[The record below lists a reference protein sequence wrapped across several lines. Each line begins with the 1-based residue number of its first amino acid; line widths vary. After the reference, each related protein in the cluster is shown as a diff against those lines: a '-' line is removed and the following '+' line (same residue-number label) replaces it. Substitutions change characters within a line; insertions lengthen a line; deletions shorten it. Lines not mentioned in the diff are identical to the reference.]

1 MSTRSAPAMFDDLW
15 TDARLV
21 TMRGD
26 GLGVIEPG
34 ALAVKDGV
42 IAWIGPMSDLPA
54 TGAKRRHDA
63 GGRFV
68 LPGFV
73 DAHTHLVFAGD
84 RVGEFERQLGGAT
97 RKELAAEGGGILYTM
112 RETRKAPVEEL
123 VAIARPRLRRLM
135 SEGVTTLEIKSGYGL
150 DLDSELNMLRA
161 ARRLGRENGIR
172 VVTSFL
178 GAHVVPPEFA
188 GRSRDYLTHLAEVI
202 LPAALAEGLVDIC
215 DGGIEGL
222 SIQPEE
228 MMILYRAAL
237 NAGLPVKGHTDQYG
251 DVGGAGQL
259 AALGA
264 LSADHL
270 EYSSEASITAMAKA
284 GTVAMLLPGS
294 TLFLNEPRRPPLD
307 LFRRHGVAMAL
318 ATNCNPGSSPTLSP
332 LLVLALG
339 CSLFRMTPVEALRGY
354 TVVGARAA
362 GLAGKVG
369 ELRVGLPAEF
379 VLWEIG
385 QPAELCYWLGGAPPR
400 EIVSGRSGI

>member
-1 MSTRSAPAMFDDLW
+1 MSTRYVRMFDDLW

-21 TMRGD
+21 TMQGE

-34 ALAVKDGV
+34 AIAVKDGV
-42 IAWIGPMSDLPA
+42 IAWLGPMAELPA
-54 TGAKRRHDA
+54 TEARHVHDA
-63 GGRFV
+63 GGRFI

-73 DAHTHLVFAGD
+73 DAHTHLVFAGN
-84 RVGEFERQLGGAT
+84 RIGEFERQLGGAT
-97 RKELAAEGGGILYTM
+97 RQQLAAEGGGILSTM
-112 RETRKAPVEEL
+112 RETRRASVDEL
-123 VAIARPRLRRLM
+123 VATATPRLERLM
-135 SEGVTTLEIKSGYGL
+135 SEGVTTIEIKSGYGL
-150 DLDSELNMLRA
+150 DLDGELNMLRA

-178 GAHVVPPEFA
+178 GAHVVPPEFTD
-188 GRSRDYLTHLAEVI
+188 RSRDYLMHLAEVI

-228 MMILYRAAL
+228 MMILYRAAQK
-237 NAGLPVKGHTDQYG
+237 AGLPIKGHTDQYG

-264 LSADHL
+264 VSADHL
-270 EYSSEASITAMAKA
+270 EYSSEASISAMAKS

-294 TLFLNEPRRPPLD
+294 TLFLNEPRRPPID

-339 CSLFRMTPVEALRGY
+339 CSFFRMTPVEALRGY
-354 TVVGARAA
+354 TVAAARAA
-362 GLAGKVG
+362 GLAGEVG
-369 ELRVGLPAEF
+369 ELRVGLPADF
-379 VLWEIG
+379 VLWDIE

-400 EIVSGRSGI
+400 EIIRS

>member
-1 MSTRSAPAMFDDLW
+1 MFDDLW

-21 TMRGD
+21 TMQGD
-26 GLGVIEPG
+26 GLGIVEPG

-42 IAWIGPMSDLPA
+42 IAWLGPMSDLPA
-54 TGAKRRHDA
+54 TEAKHRHDA
-63 GGRFV
+63 GGRFL

-84 RVGEFERQLGGAT
+84 RIGEFERQLGGAT
-97 RKELAAEGGGILYTM
+97 RKELAAEGGGILATM
-112 RETRKAPVEEL
+112 RATRGASVDEL
-123 VAIARPRLRRLM
+123 VATAAPRLNRLM
-135 SEGVTTLEIKSGYGL
+135 SEGVTTVEIKSGYGL
-150 DLDSELNMLRA
+150 DRDSELNMLRA

-178 GAHVVPPEFA
+178 GAHVVPPEFS

-228 MMILYRAAL
+228 MMILYRAAQE
-237 NAGLPVKGHTDQYG
+237 AGLPIKGHTDQYG

-270 EYSSEASITAMAKA
+270 EYSSEESIAAMAKS

-294 TLFLNEPRRPPLD
+294 TLFLNEPRRPPVE

-339 CSLFRMTPVEALRGY
+339 CSFFRMTPVEALRGY
-354 TVVGARAA
+354 TIAAARAA

-385 QPAELCYWLGGAPPR
+385 QPAELCYWLGGSPPR
-400 EIVSGRSGI
+400 EIVRSPRGPSG

>member
-1 MSTRSAPAMFDDLW
+1 MSTRYLQMLDDLW

-21 TMRGD
+21 TMQGD
-26 GLGVIEPG
+26 DLGVIEPG
-34 ALAVKDGV
+34 AIGVKDGV
-42 IAWIGPMSDLPA
+42 IAWLGPMSELPA
-54 TGAKRRHDA
+54 MEARRRHDA

-97 RKELAAEGGGILYTM
+97 RRELAAEGGGILYTM
-112 RETRKAPVEEL
+112 RETRRASVDEL
-123 VAIARPRLRRLM
+123 VAIATPRLRRLM
-135 SEGVTTLEIKSGYGL
+135 SEGVTTIEIKSGYGL
-150 DLDSELNMLRA
+150 DLPSELDMLRA

-188 GRSRDYLTHLAEVI
+188 GRSRDYLTHLAEVV

-222 SIQPEE
+222 SIQLED
-228 MMILYRAAL
+228 MMILYRAAQR
-237 NAGLPVKGHTDQYG
+237 AGLPIKGHTDQYG

-264 LSADHL
+264 VSADHL
-270 EYSSEASITAMAKA
+270 EYASEESIAAMAKS

-307 LFRRHGVAMAL
+307 LFRRHGVGMAL

-339 CSLFRMTPVEALRGY
+339 CSFFRMSPVEALRGY
-354 TVVGARAA
+354 TVVAARAA
-362 GLAGKVG
+362 GLGGKVG
-369 ELRVGLPAEF
+369 ELRVGLPADF

-385 QPAELCYWLGGAPPR
+385 QPAELCYWLGGSPPR
-400 EIVSGRSGI
+400 EIVRS

>member
-1 MSTRSAPAMFDDLW
+1 MWDDLW
-15 TDARLV
+15 TNARLV
-21 TMRGD
+21 TMQGQ
-26 GLGVIEPG
+26 GLGLIEPG
-34 ALAVKDGV
+34 AIGVKDGV
-42 IAWIGPMSDLPA
+42 IAWVGPMSELPA
-54 TGAKRRHDA
+54 MEARHRHDA
-63 GGRFV
+63 GGRFI

-84 RVGEFERQLGGAT
+84 RIGEFERQLGGAT
-97 RKELAAEGGGILYTM
+97 RKQLAAEGGGILYTM
-112 RETRKAPVEEL
+112 RETRRATVEEL
-123 VAIARPRLRRLM
+123 VAIATPRLQRLM
-135 SEGVTTLEIKSGYGL
+135 SEGVTTIEIKSGYGL
-150 DLDSELNMLRA
+150 DLESELNMLRA
-161 ARRLGRENGIR
+161 ARQLGRENGIR

-188 GRSRDYLTHLAEVI
+188 GRSRDYLTYLAEVI

-222 SIQPEE
+222 SITPED
-228 MMILYRAAL
+228 MMILYRAAQK
-237 NAGLPVKGHTDQYG
+237 AGLPIKGHTDQYG

-259 AALGA
+259 AEMGA

-270 EYSSEASITAMAKA
+270 EYSSEDSIAAMAKS

-294 TLFLNEPRRPPLD
+294 TLFLNEPLRPPID
-307 LFRRHGVAMAL
+307 LFRKHGVSMAL

-339 CSLFRMTPVEALRGY
+339 CSFFRMTPVEALRGY
-354 TVVGARAA
+354 TVVAARAA

-369 ELRVGLPAEF
+369 ELRAGLPADF

-400 EIVSGRSGI
+400 EIVRQG

>member
-1 MSTRSAPAMFDDLW
+1 MRGPAMLDDLW
-15 TDARLV
+15 TGARLV
-21 TMRGD
+21 TMQGE

-34 ALAVKDGV
+34 GIGVKDGV
-42 IAWIGPMSDLPA
+42 IAWLGPMSELPA
-54 TGAKRRHDA
+54 TEAKRRHDA

-84 RVGEFERQLGGAT
+84 RIGEFERQLGGAT
-97 RKELAAEGGGILYTM
+97 RKELAAEGGGILFTM
-112 RETRKAPVEEL
+112 RETRKASVEEL
-123 VAIARPRLRRLM
+123 VAIATPRLRRLM
-135 SEGVTTLEIKSGYGL
+135 SEGVTTVEIKSGYGL
-150 DLDSELNMLRA
+150 DLESELNMLRA
-161 ARRLGRENGIR
+161 ARRLGRENGVR

-228 MMILYRAAL
+228 MMILYRAAQR
-237 NAGLPVKGHTDQYG
+237 AGLPIKGHTDQYG

-259 AALGA
+259 AAMGA

-270 EYSSEASITAMAKA
+270 EYSSEQSIAAMAKS

-294 TLFLNEPRRPPLD
+294 TLFLNEIRRPPVE
-307 LFRRHGVAMAL
+307 LFRRHGVGMAL

-339 CSLFRMTPVEALRGY
+339 CSFFRMTPVEALRGY
-354 TVVGARAA
+354 TVVAGRAA

-369 ELRVGLPAEF
+369 ELRVGLPADF

-400 EIVSGRSGI
+400 EIVLGSRA

>member
-1 MSTRSAPAMFDDLW
+1 MFDDLW

>member
-1 MSTRSAPAMFDDLW
+1 MFDDLW
-15 TDARLV
+15 TGARLV
-21 TMRGD
+21 TMQGD
-26 GLGVIEPG
+26 GLGIVEPG

-42 IAWIGPMSDLPA
+42 IAWLGPMSELPA
-54 TGAKRRHDA
+54 TEAQHVHDA
-63 GGRFV
+63 GGRFI

-84 RVGEFERQLGGAT
+84 RIGEFERQLGGAT
-97 RKELAAEGGGILYTM
+97 RKELAAEGGGILATM
-112 RETRKAPVEEL
+112 KATRAASVDEL
-123 VAIARPRLRRLM
+123 VATATPRLHRLV
-135 SEGVTTLEIKSGYGL
+135 SEGITTIEIKSGYGL

-237 NAGLPVKGHTDQYG
+237 KAGLPVKGHTDQYG

-270 EYSSEASITAMAKA
+270 EYTSEASIAAMAQS
-284 GTVAMLLPGS
+284 GTVAMMLPGS
-294 TLFLNEPRRPPLD
+294 TLFLHEPRRPPID
-307 LFRRHGVAMAL
+307 LFRRHGVSMAL

-339 CSLFRMTPVEALRGY
+339 CSFFRMTPVEALRGY
-354 TVVGARAA
+354 TVVAARAA

-369 ELRVGLPAEF
+369 ELRVGLPADF
-379 VLWEIG
+379 VLWDIG
-385 QPAELCYWLGGAPPR
+385 QPAELCYWLGGTPPR
-400 EIVSGRSGI
+400 EIIMGRTGRER

>member
-1 MSTRSAPAMFDDLW
+1 MFDDLW

-21 TMRGD
+21 TMQGD
-26 GLGVIEPG
+26 GLGIVEPG

-42 IAWIGPMSDLPA
+42 IAWLGPMSDLPA
-54 TGAKRRHDA
+54 TEAKHRHDA
-63 GGRFV
+63 GGRFL

-84 RVGEFERQLGGAT
+84 RIGEFERQLGGAT
-97 RKELAAEGGGILYTM
+97 RKQLAAEGGGILATM
-112 RETRKAPVEEL
+112 KATRAASVDEL
-123 VAIARPRLRRLM
+123 VAIATPRLQRLM
-135 SEGVTTLEIKSGYGL
+135 SEGVTTIEIKSGYGL
-150 DLDSELNMLRA
+150 DLDGELNMLRA
-161 ARRLGRENGIR
+161 ARQLGRENGVR

-202 LPAALAEGLVDIC
+202 LPAAMAEGLVDIC

-228 MMILYRAAL
+228 MMILYRAAQK
-237 NAGLPVKGHTDQYG
+237 AGLPVKGHTDQYG

-270 EYSSEASITAMAKA
+270 EYTSEASIAAMAQS
-284 GTVAMLLPGS
+284 GTVAMMLPGS
-294 TLFLNEPRRPPLD
+294 TLFLNEPRRPPID
-307 LFRRHGVAMAL
+307 LFRRHGVSMAL

-339 CSLFRMTPVEALRGY
+339 CSFFRMTPVEALRGY
-354 TVVGARAA
+354 TVVAARAA

-369 ELRVGLPAEF
+369 ELRVGLPADF

-400 EIVSGRSGI
+400 EIMRH